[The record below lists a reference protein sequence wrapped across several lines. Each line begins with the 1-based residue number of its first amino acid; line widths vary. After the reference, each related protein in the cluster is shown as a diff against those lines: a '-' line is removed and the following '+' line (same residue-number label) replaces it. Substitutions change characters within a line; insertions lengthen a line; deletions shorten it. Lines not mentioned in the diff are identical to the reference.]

1 MDRGPVDRIAV
12 FRANDPGAGAGGTG
26 GVAGR
31 RKPGLPNPC
40 GPAGAAAHIYG
51 PAAGRRVIDRDAMSA
66 VADGYGPDVTVAVLG
81 SHSALEIMDGAK
93 DEGLRTAV
101 VCERGREGPYR
112 RFSRL
117 ADEIIVVD
125 SFKDMLSGPVQER
138 LRSLKA
144 VVVPHRS
151 LTAYLGYD
159 AIEDSLEVPLFGNRA
174 MLRAEE
180 RTEARGQYHLLRAAG
195 IRHPRVYESPE
206 EIDGPAIVKAMEDGR
221 PLERAF
227 FTVHSPGDY
236 ATVAGERVRAG
247 IVSEAGL
254 ASASIEELVV
264 GAYLNFN
271 YFCAPSSDEV
281 DFVGI
286 ERRLQTNVDGITS
299 LPAPHLLG
307 LLQGEGGVQLQNIE
321 VGHTPASVRESLLG
335 PVFEAG
341 DRFAEAAR
349 AEYPPGVIGPFSLQ
363 SVVTKDL
370 EIVVYDVSLRVPGNP
385 ILATTSPYTKYKY
398 GETFGIGRR
407 IAMEV
412 RAAAQGGRL
421 GGAVT

>member
-1 MDRGPVDRIAV
+1 MSQCLLPGFCALRRPGARTIIRAVRPPACMIDRGE
-12 FRANDPGAGAGGTG
+12 
-26 GVAGR
+26 
-31 RKPGLPNPC
+31 
-40 GPAGAAAHIYG
+40 
-51 PAAGRRVIDRDAMSA
+51 MSA

-101 VCERGREGPYR
+101 VCEKGREGPYR

-117 ADEIIVVD
+117 ADEIIVLD
-125 SFKDMLSGPVQER
+125 SFRDMLGASVQER
-138 LRSLKA
+138 LRSLNA

-159 AIEDSLEVPLFGNRA
+159 GIEDRLRVPLFGNRA

-180 RTEARGQYHLLRAAG
+180 RSEARGQYHLLDAAG
-195 IRHPRVYESPE
+195 IRYPRVYASPG
-206 EIDGPAIVKAMEDGR
+206 EIDGPVIVKAMEDGR

-227 FTVHSPGDY
+227 FTVPSSEYYRPMAD
-236 ATVAGERVRAG
+236 ERVRAG
-247 IVSEAGL
+247 IASEASL
-254 ASASIEELVV
+254 ESASIEELVI

-271 YFCAPSSDEV
+271 YFCSPASKEV
-281 DFVGI
+281 DFIGI
-286 ERRLQTNVDGITS
+286 ERRIQTNMDGFTS
-299 LPAPHLLG
+299 LPASQQRDLADIEMH
-307 LLQGEGGVQLQNIE
+307 LQNIE

-335 PVFEAG
+335 RVFDAG
-341 DRFAEAAR
+341 DRFAGAAR
-349 AEYPPGVIGPFSLQ
+349 REYPPGVIGPFSLQ

-407 IAMEV
+407 IAMDI
-412 RAAAQGGRL
+412 RAAAEGGRL
-421 GGAVT
+421 GGSVT

>member
-1 MDRGPVDRIAV
+1 M
-12 FRANDPGAGAGGTG
+12 
-26 GVAGR
+26 
-31 RKPGLPNPC
+31 
-40 GPAGAAAHIYG
+40 
-51 PAAGRRVIDRDAMSA
+51 IDRAEMSA

-117 ADEIIVVD
+117 ADEIIVLD
-125 SFKDMLSGPVQER
+125 SFGDMLGEATQER
-138 LRSLKA
+138 LRSLNA

-159 AIEDSLEVPLFGNRA
+159 AIEGSLRVPMFGNRA

-180 RTEARGQYHLLRAAG
+180 RSEERGQYHLLRSAG
-195 IRHPRVYESPE
+195 IRYPRVYESPDD
-206 EIDGPAIVKAMEDGR
+206 IDGPAIVKVMESGR

-227 FTVHSPGDY
+227 FTVQSPSEY
-236 ATVAGERVRAG
+236 SRVAEEKISAG
-247 IVSEAGL
+247 IVSEDGL
-254 ASASIEELVV
+254 ASASIEELVI

-271 YFCAPSSDEV
+271 YFCSPGSKEV

-286 ERRLQTNVDGITS
+286 ERRIQTNVDGFTS
-299 LPAPHLLG
+299 LPATQQQG
-307 LLQGEGGVQLQNIE
+307 LLQGEIGVQLQNIE

-335 PVFEAG
+335 RVFEAG
-341 DRFAEAAR
+341 DRFAGAAAR
-349 AEYPPGVIGPFSLQ
+349 EYPPGVIGPFSLQ
-363 SVVTKDL
+363 SVVTRDL
-370 EIVVYDVSLRVPGNP
+370 EIVVYDASLRVPGNP

-407 IAMEV
+407 IAMDI
-412 RAAAQGGRL
+412 RAAAQGGTL
-421 GGAVT
+421 GGSVT

>member
-1 MDRGPVDRIAV
+1 
-12 FRANDPGAGAGGTG
+12 
-26 GVAGR
+26 
-31 RKPGLPNPC
+31 
-40 GPAGAAAHIYG
+40 
-51 PAAGRRVIDRDAMSA
+51 MSA

-117 ADEIIVVD
+117 ADEIIVLD
-125 SFKDMLSGPVQER
+125 SFADMLGEATQER
-138 LRSLKA
+138 LRSLNA

-159 AIEDSLEVPLFGNRA
+159 AIENRLRVPMFGNRA

-180 RTEARGQYHLLRAAG
+180 RSEERGQYHLLRRAG
-195 IRHPRVYESPE
+195 IRYPRVYASPGD
-206 EIDGPAIVKAMEDGR
+206 IDGPAIVKVMESGR

-227 FTVHSPGDY
+227 FTVHSPSDY
-236 ATVAGERVRAG
+236 SITAGEKVRAG
-247 IVSEAGL
+247 IVSEDGL
-254 ASASIEELVV
+254 ASASIEELVI

-271 YFCAPSSDEV
+271 YFCSPGSKEV

-286 ERRLQTNVDGITS
+286 ERRLQTNVDGFTS
-299 LPAPHLLG
+299 LPAAHQLG
-307 LLQGEGGVQLQNIE
+307 LLQGEDGVQLQNIE

-335 PVFEAG
+335 RVFEAG
-341 DRFAEAAR
+341 DRFAEAA
-349 AEYPPGVIGPFSLQ
+349 AKEYPPGVIGPFSLQ
-363 SVVTKDL
+363 SVVTRDL
-370 EIVVYDVSLRVPGNP
+370 EIVVYDASLRVPGNP

-407 IAMEV
+407 IAMDI
-412 RAAAQGGRL
+412 RAAAQGGAL
-421 GGAVT
+421 GGSVT

>member
-1 MDRGPVDRIAV
+1 
-12 FRANDPGAGAGGTG
+12 
-26 GVAGR
+26 
-31 RKPGLPNPC
+31 
-40 GPAGAAAHIYG
+40 
-51 PAAGRRVIDRDAMSA
+51 MSA

-117 ADEIIVVD
+117 ADEIIVLD
-125 SFKDMLSGPVQER
+125 SFGDMLGEATQER
-138 LRSLKA
+138 LRSLNA

-159 AIEDSLEVPLFGNRA
+159 AIEGSLRVPMFGNRA

-180 RTEARGQYHLLRAAG
+180 RSEERGQYHLLRSAG
-195 IRHPRVYESPE
+195 IRYPRVYESPGD
-206 EIDGPAIVKAMEDGR
+206 IDGPAIVKVMESGR

-227 FTVHSPGDY
+227 FTVHSPASY
-236 ATVAGERVRAG
+236 SAAVAEKVRAG
-247 IVSEAGL
+247 IVSEDGL
-254 ASASIEELVV
+254 ASASIEELVI

-271 YFCAPSSDEV
+271 YFCSPGSKEV
-281 DFVGI
+281 DFIGI
-286 ERRLQTNVDGITS
+286 ERRIQTNVDGFTS
-299 LPAPHLLG
+299 LPAAQQIE
-307 LLQGEGGVQLQNIE
+307 LQGAQLQNIE

-335 PVFEAG
+335 RVFEAG
-341 DRFAEAAR
+341 DRFAGAA
-349 AEYPPGVIGPFSLQ
+349 AKEYPPGVIGPFSLQ
-363 SVVTKDL
+363 SVVTRDL
-370 EIVVYDVSLRVPGNP
+370 EIVVYDASLRVPGNP

-407 IAMEV
+407 IAMDI
-412 RAAAQGGRL
+412 RAAAQGGTL
-421 GGAVT
+421 GRSVT

>member
-1 MDRGPVDRIAV
+1 
-12 FRANDPGAGAGGTG
+12 
-26 GVAGR
+26 
-31 RKPGLPNPC
+31 
-40 GPAGAAAHIYG
+40 
-51 PAAGRRVIDRDAMSA
+51 MSA

-101 VCERGREGPYR
+101 ICERGREGPYR

-117 ADEIIVVD
+117 ADEIIVLD
-125 SFKDMLSGPVQER
+125 SFRDMLGDAAQDR
-138 LRSLKA
+138 LRSLNA

-159 AIEDSLEVPLFGNRA
+159 GIEDRLGVPLFGSRS

-180 RTEARGQYHLLRAAG
+180 RSEERGQYHLLRAAG
-195 IRHPRVYESPE
+195 IRHPRVYASPD
-206 EIDGPAIVKAMEDGR
+206 EIDGPVIVKAMEDGR

-227 FTVHSPGDY
+227 FTVASREQYQMFSD
-236 ATVAGERVRAG
+236 ERVRKG
-247 IVSEAGL
+247 IASEASL
-254 ASASIEELVV
+254 SSASIEEFVI

-271 YFCAPSSDEV
+271 YFYSPESKEV
-281 DFVGI
+281 DFIGI
-286 ERRLQTNVDGITS
+286 ERRLQTNIDGFTS
-299 LPAPHLLG
+299 LPAHQQMHL
-307 LLQGEGGVQLQNIE
+307 QEGNLALHLQNIE

-335 PVFEAG
+335 RVFDAG
-341 DRFAEAAR
+341 DKFAEAAMR
-349 AEYPPGVIGPFSLQ
+349 EYPPGIIGPFSLQ

-407 IAMEV
+407 IAMEI

-421 GGAVT
+421 GGSVT